1 MIKYEFE
8 DEKVRELLCYSQ
20 YRAVLLDDEEKDMK
34 TYELFINGKFIPNG
48 DREMIQVL
56 NPATEE
62 VISEVPKAT
71 EADVEAA
78 VDAAY
83 EAQKSWAKVPPIQRA
98 QYLMELAQLVKENHD
113 LFSAVNTEEVGK
125 KKNESDDEA
134 GWLSDYITYFAAM
147 ARHMKGEIIPSDR
160 PNENIYIYK
169 MPIGVVAG
177 IMPWNFPLFLIGRK
191 VAPALIAGDT
201 VVLKPS
207 SDTPNGAYEFAKL
220 VEKSSLPAGVI
231 NVITGSGSQVGNALA
246 SNKKVAMISMTGSTA
261 AGKAIMRTAAENI
274 TKVSLELGG
283 KAPVIV
289 MNDCNLDATVE
300 HVFNS
305 RFINCGQACNCA
317 ERVYVQEGIYDQF
330 IAKLSEKIKNT
341 TYGDPLKEGTGI
353 GPMIN
358 KKQVESVDELVQ
370 SAIAEGATL
379 VCGGHKAS
387 VNGKGFYY
395 EPTLLTNCRHDMRIM
410 REEIFGPALP
420 VTTFKTLDEAIELAN
435 DCDYGLTSSI
445 YTQDTDVMMR
455 ALNEIRF
462 GETYVNREH
471 FEAFQGFHAGVRQS
485 GIGGDDGE
493 RGLEEFL
500 ETHVCYVDYDPNAQG
515 K

>member
-1 MIKYEFE
+1 ME
-8 DEKVRELLCYSQ
+8 Q
-20 YRAVLLDDEEKDMK
+20 GNMK
-34 TYELFINGKFIPNG
+34 TYELFINGKFVPNG
-48 DREMIQVL
+48 DREMIPVV

-71 EADVEAA
+71 LKDVDDA

-83 EAQKSWAKVPPIQRA
+83 EAQKSWSRIPPIQRA
-98 QYLMELAQLVKENHD
+98 QYLLELAQLVRKNHA
-113 LFSAVNTEEVGK
+113 LFSATNTEEVGK
-125 KKNESDDEA
+125 LKSQSDDEA
-134 GWLSDYITYFAAM
+134 AWLADYLTYFAAM

-160 PNENIYIYK
+160 PNENILLYK

-207 SDTPNGAYEFAKL
+207 SDTPNGAYEFARL
-220 VEKSSLPAGVI
+220 VAQSSLPAGVI
-231 NVITGSGSQVGNALA
+231 NVITGSGAEVGNALA
-246 SNKKVAMISMTGSTA
+246 ANKKVAMVSMTGSTA
-261 AGKAIMRTAAENI
+261 AGKQIMRTAAENI

-289 MNDCNLDATVE
+289 MDDCDLDATVE
-300 HVFNS
+300 HVFRS

-317 ERVYVQEGIYDQF
+317 ERVYVQKGIYSAF
-330 IAKLSEKIKNT
+330 IEKLSEKISQAK
-341 TYGDPLKEGTGI
+341 YGQPEEEGIAI

-358 KKQVESVDELVQ
+358 EKQVAHVDELVQ
-370 SAIAEGATL
+370 SAVAEGAVL
-379 VCGGHKAS
+379 LCGGHKTT
-387 VNGKGFYY
+387 VDGKGYYY
-395 EPTLLTNCRHDMRIM
+395 EPTLLTGCRHEMRIM

-420 VTTFKTLDEAIELAN
+420 VTTFDTLDEAIELAN

-445 YTQDTDVMMR
+445 YTQNTDTMMR
-455 ALNEIRF
+455 ALNEIHF

-500 ETHVCYVDYDPNAQG
+500 ETHVCYVDYSLD
-515 K
+515 